1 MHSFHCVIA
10 RTMQEITDAQR
21 LRWTVYGEEEGLLP
35 ASACA
40 SGREI
45 DALDYADGTVHLLV
59 HSGQELVGTVR
70 LLQPSPEAK
79 RAERGRLGLDLEA
92 KVDLGALAAP
102 GILPAEVTRYCVL
115 RQYRRTGV
123 TGALFQGLYAES
135 VRRGITHWV
144 AGANME
150 TDCAEDAA
158 LAYRVAHEK
167 KLVSDRFRAEPRG
180 HEPPQTPRKR
190 PCYTED
196 QRQRAR
202 AGELA
207 GLALPRTL
215 ALFATR
221 MSARFI
227 GPPVYDGYFN
237 VFALPLVARLADVA
251 ARGASVSAL
260 ERQAHSG
267 AEALV

>member
-1 MHSFHCVIA
+1 MHSFRCIIA
-10 RTMQEITDAQR
+10 RTMREITDAQR
-21 LRWTVYGEEEGLLP
+21 LRYRVYSEEEGLLP
-35 ASACA
+35 ASAGA

-45 DALDYADGTVHLLV
+45 DALDYADTTVHLLV
-59 HSGQELVGTVR
+59 YAGQDPVGTVR
-70 LLQPSPEAK
+70 LLQPSAEAS
-79 RAERGRLGLDLEA
+79 RRGRVGLDLES

-102 GILPAEVTRYCVL
+102 GILPAEVTRFCVL
-115 RQYRRTGV
+115 RPYRRTGV
-123 TGALFQGLYAES
+123 TTALFQGLHAES
-135 VRRGITHWV
+135 VRRGVTHWV

-167 KLVSDRFRAEPRG
+167 RLVSDRFRAEPRA

-190 PCYTED
+190 PCYTEE

-207 GLALPRTL
+207 GLDLPRTL

-237 VFALPLVARLADVA
+237 VFALPLVAALAEVVA
-251 ARGASVSAL
+251 RRASPGAL
-260 ERQAHSG
+260 EEQTRSRV
-267 AEALV
+267 EAPV